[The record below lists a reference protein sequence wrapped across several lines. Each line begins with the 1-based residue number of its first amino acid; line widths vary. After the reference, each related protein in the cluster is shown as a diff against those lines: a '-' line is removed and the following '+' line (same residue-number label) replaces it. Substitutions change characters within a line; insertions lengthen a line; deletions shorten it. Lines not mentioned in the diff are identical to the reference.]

1 MTGLTLLASR
11 MTAQVP
17 DSSNAARSGIYRSA
31 ESFTKGTL
39 ELAIDCR
46 AGTHRIDRHL
56 LLSRPY
62 LDIAHDGVRTRI
74 HKRDIFGFR
83 DCDGSVVRFVEG
95 SEYAI
100 LSTGVILM
108 YARSM
113 MVPSGNR
120 EGYRIMPVRYFSLAA
135 SDTLLPLTREAIKNA
150 FPAHHELHDALDADF
165 RTDDELGAFDGRHG
179 VYRLQRMLTRFV
191 GAAQVRE

>member
-1 MTGLTLLASR
+1 M
-11 MTAQVP
+11 
-17 DSSNAARSGIYRSA
+17 
-31 ESFTKGTL
+31 

-56 LLSRPY
+56 LLSRPH

-74 HKRDIFGFR
+74 NKRDIFGFR

-113 MVPSGNR
+113 MVPAGNR
-120 EGYRIMPVRYFSLAA
+120 EGYRIM
-135 SDTLLPLTREAIKNA
+135 REAIKNA
-150 FPAHHELHDALDADF
+150 FPAHHELHEALDAGF
-165 RTDDELGAFDGRHG
+165 RNDDELGAFDGRHG
-179 VYRLQRMLTRFV
+179 VYRLQRMLTRYV